1 MGDQHPVV
9 GAPLIDLLFEEA
21 GVGRCLVAPDGT
33 VVRVNAEWLR
43 STGYTVEQVLGKD
56 IIDFFPETRDLALAT
71 MARAR
76 AGQRVEIPRHA
87 QRIDGRKTHWE
98 GSVDPIPMGGE
109 TGLLITGR
117 EITPQKQIEE
127 ALREGEARYR
137 LLFQNMLDGFAY
149 CRMRYDEQG
158 RPEDFIYLDTNAAF
172 TRLTG
177 LHDVVGKWASEVFP
191 GLRDSEPELLRT
203 YGRIARTGKPEKFEV
218 YFRPLAMWLSLSVY
232 SPHTN
237 HFVAVFDNVTEQK
250 RAEDALRQS
259 EERLR
264 ALADSMP
271 QLAWTARADGYI
283 TWYNRRWYEYTGT
296 TPEQME
302 GWGWQSVHDPA
313 TLPDV
318 VRRWRESIAT
328 STPFDMEFPL
338 RGADGRFRRFLTR
351 VFPLKDHDGQVL
363 QWFGTNTDV
372 TALVEAQESLQE
384 TARRKDEFLG
394 MLSHELRNP
403 LAPIRNSVYILER
416 ADPTG
421 EPAARARA
429 VIQRQ
434 TEHLTHLVDDL
445 LDVTRIARGK
455 IELRR
460 QRVDLRDVVRRATE
474 DFRSGMEDRGI
485 AFHAAFPEEKL
496 WADAD
501 PTRVTQVVGNLLH
514 NAAKF
519 TSRGGEVALALRAID
534 GEAELS
540 VRDTGA
546 GIDPALIP
554 HVFDAFVQGERTL
567 ARTEGGLGLGL
578 ALVKGIAELHG
589 GRVRAESAGK
599 EQGAEFVVRLPLVVA
614 AGSRDASPAAAE
626 RTRVGRRV
634 LVVDDNA
641 DAAES
646 LAEIMMMLGHAVEVA
661 YDGPSAIERARV
673 SPPDVVL
680 CDIGL
685 PGMSGYEV
693 AKALRADG
701 MRGMLL
707 IAVSGYAQSED
718 VKMAVE
724 AGFDGHVAKPCD
736 PEQIERLLG

>member
-1 MGDQHPVV
+1 MGEQHPVI
-9 GAPLIDLLFEEA
+9 GAPVIDLLFEEA
-21 GVGRCLVAPDGT
+21 GVGRCLVGPDGIL
-33 VVRVNAEWLR
+33 VRANADWLR
-43 STGYTVEQVLGKD
+43 STGYTLEQVLGKD
-56 IIDFFPETRDLALAT
+56 VIDFFPEPRDRVLAA
-71 MARAR
+71 MARAL
-76 AGQRVEIPRHA
+76 AGQRVEFPRHA
-87 QRIDGRKTHWE
+87 RRIDGRKTQWE
-98 GSVDPIPMGGE
+98 GSIDPVPMDGE
-109 TGLLITGR
+109 IGLLITAR
-117 EITPQKQIEE
+117 EVTQQEQIEE

-149 CRMRYDEQG
+149 CRMLYDEQG
-158 RPEDFIYLDTNAAF
+158 RPEDFIYLDPNAAF

-177 LHDVVGKWASEVFP
+177 LLDVVGKRASEVFP
-191 GLRDSEPELLRT
+191 GIRDSEPELLRT
-203 YGRIARTGKPEKFEV
+203 YGRVARTGRPEKFEA

-232 SPHTN
+232 SPHAN

-250 RAEDALRQS
+250 RAQEALRQS

-271 QLAWTARADGYI
+271 QLAWTARSDGYI

-318 VRRWRESIAT
+318 VHRWRESIAT
-328 STPFDMEFPL
+328 STPFEMEFPL

-351 VFPLKDHDGQVL
+351 IFPLKDQDGQVL

-384 TARRKDEFLG
+384 AARRKDEFLG

-403 LAPIRNSVYILER
+403 LAPIRNSIYVLEH

-421 EPAARARA
+421 EQAARARA

-455 IELRR
+455 IELRC

-485 AFHAAFPEEKL
+485 AFHTAFSEEKL

-519 TSRGGEVALALRAID
+519 TSRGGEVTLALRAID

-540 VRDTGA
+540 VRDTGT

-578 ALVKGIAELHG
+578 ALVKGITELHG

-599 EQGAEFVVRLPLVVA
+599 EKGAEFVVRLPLAVVA
-614 AGSRDASPAAAE
+614 GLRDAPPTAVE
-626 RTRVGRRV
+626 RTSLGRRI

-693 AKALRADG
+693 AKALRAEG
-701 MRGMLL
+701 TGGMLL

-718 VKMAVE
+718 VKKAVE

-736 PEQIERLLG
+736 PAQIERLLG